1 MSFFAWDWKVLSPPP
16 PSPPWWRQVNSSS
29 PAWRMPESFLM
40 AVEGM
45 PNYPASFLLALP
57 LCIWIMMEK
66 GHRSGA
72 QSCCLEESYLCQ
84 LRRVSSLQGTSH
96 SSLPGPRDPWSH
108 GAAAGKN
115 LNPCTRVT
123 CHRLSA
129 LCGIELRPDSVGTG
143 RAELPAEIYTAAH
156 QEMGSHLWFCC
167 VALGMLLIACIQI
180 DARPKSG
187 EALQT
192 TASSRNTNTT
202 LRESLQ
208 EQRYFKL
215 KTELHYFVLLLL
227 LSNHKTNQ
235 MQASHCV
242 NKAFC
247 SVLLGET
254 DSVCKLYQGTLRVW
268 FLPLPFLNYYHQN
281 RALQRVGWGE
291 KHKAHPGCSLH
302 QRST

>member
-16 PSPPWWRQVNSSS
+16 PNPPWWRQVNSSS
-29 PAWRMPESFLM
+29 PAWKMPESFLM

-72 QSCCLEESYLCQ
+72 QSCCLEESYQCQ

-123 CHRLSA
+123 CHW
-129 LCGIELRPDSVGTG
+129 DF
-143 RAELPAEIYTAAH
+143 LP
-156 QEMGSHLWFCC
+156 C
-167 VALGMLLIACIQI
+167 VALNWGQTAWGQAGLSSLLRSTLLPTRKWVRTSGSAAWPWGCCLSPAPALCIQM

-215 KTELHYFVLLLL
+215 KPNYTILFCCCCFQTTKQTKCKHHTVLTRLSAVCYLGRQIQFASFTKEHSESDSYPYPSSITIIKTEL
-227 LSNHKTNQ
+227 
-235 MQASHCV
+235 CR
-242 NKAFC
+242 
-247 SVLLGET
+247 E
-254 DSVCKLYQGTLRVW
+254 
-268 FLPLPFLNYYHQN
+268 
-281 RALQRVGWGE
+281 
-291 KHKAHPGCSLH
+291 
-302 QRST
+302 